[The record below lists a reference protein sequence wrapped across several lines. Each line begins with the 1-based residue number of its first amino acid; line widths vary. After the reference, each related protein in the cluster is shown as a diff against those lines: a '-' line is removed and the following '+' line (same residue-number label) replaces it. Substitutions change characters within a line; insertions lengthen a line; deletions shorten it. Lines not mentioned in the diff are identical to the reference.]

1 MMAGGV
7 VSAANLWG
15 TYKGNDIVKITFH
28 GVDLKTIDAPAM
40 NYESRTMIPIHM
52 LGQIGLQYTWDH
64 KNKTV
69 DIKQNVSNSS
79 ASSTVST
86 IKHAVSYADYFHSL
100 ETLDHLIITN
110 NELGM
115 GAGQY
120 TDDTI
125 SSIFENYN
133 DAIRLYE
140 ETEDALEDYH
150 LTKSQSS
157 AEFYTTKIQ
166 LATRFS
172 NDGKYLA
179 AARYS
184 LYIKNA
190 LSAK

>member
-1 MMAGGV
+1 M
-7 VSAANLWG
+7 
-15 TYKGNDIVKITFH
+15 
-28 GVDLKTIDAPAM
+28 
-40 NYESRTMIPIHM
+40 
-52 LGQIGLQYTWDH
+52 
-64 KNKTV
+64 
-69 DIKQNVSNSS
+69 
-79 ASSTVST
+79 
-86 IKHAVSYADYFHSL
+86 
-100 ETLDHLIITN
+100 IITN

-120 TDDTI
+120 TDDTS

-140 ETEDALEDYH
+140 ETEDGLEEYH